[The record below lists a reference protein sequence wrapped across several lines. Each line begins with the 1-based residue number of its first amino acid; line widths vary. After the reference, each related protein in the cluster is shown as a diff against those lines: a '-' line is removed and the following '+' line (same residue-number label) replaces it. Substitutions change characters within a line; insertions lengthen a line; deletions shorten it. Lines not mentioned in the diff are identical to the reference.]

1 MLRRILTVLSVT
13 LTGLLVGFG
22 ISSAADYVPAPVAP
36 GGGGTGPAAPVAP
49 VAPVAGAST
58 DVAGH
63 TLSYTGSGLNVG
75 LVVGI
80 GVLVVLAG
88 IALMVAGS
96 RIARRPATR

>member
-1 MLRRILTVLSVT
+1 MLRRILTVLSLT

-36 GGGGTGPAAPVAP
+36 GGGGGGPA
-49 VAPVAGAST
+49 APVAGAST

-88 IALMVAGS
+88 IVLMVAGS
-96 RIARRPATR
+96 RIARRPSTR

>member
-13 LTGLLVGFG
+13 LTGLLVGLG

-36 GGGGTGPAAPVAP
+36 GGTGPA
-49 VAPVAGAST
+49 APVAGAST